1 MARVTIILGW
11 DGINFA
17 YGVTTALMIVHLNLR
32 GACHYHPLFHL
43 ARFFSSLTQ
52 MSPLPLKAFKST
64 LGSLPAAAV
73 FLILNSKV
81 GFAPKRLQIHHG
93 FASSWRSLGRRSSQ
107 FFSLAGQ
114 PHCSSL
120 QVRQLPVEQSWCP
133 QPGMPRQLWWYWVII
148 GWYWSVLGGT
158 GWILGGT
165 DQYLVVLGPNGVV
178 LGCIRSLLFGFGQ
191 YSVVLG
197 HYQVV
202 LVTTWWYWVNIGWYW
217 SLLGVTWSIL
227 GGTGQYLMI
236 LGHYWVVM
244 VSTWWYWVIIG
255 WYWSVL
261 GGTGWIWGGTGPYL
275 VVLGHYWSKSV
286 STWCYWVIIGW
297 YWSVLCGTGTLW
309 YRSGLGGTGSI
320 FFIQNLFSVVSIPAE
335 FL

>member
-107 FFSLAGQ
+107 FFHLLDNHIVQASKCVSCQWNKADALSPACLA
-114 PHCSSL
+114 SFD
-120 QVRQLPVEQSWCP
+120 
-133 QPGMPRQLWWYWVII
+133 
-148 GWYWSVLGGT
+148 GT
-158 GWILGGT
+158 G
-165 DQYLVVLGPNGVV
+165 
-178 LGCIRSLLFGFGQ
+178 LL
-191 YSVVLG
+191 
-197 HYQVV
+197 
-202 LVTTWWYWVNIGWYW
+202 
-217 SLLGVTWSIL
+217 
-227 GGTGQYLMI
+227 
-236 LGHYWVVM
+236 
-244 VSTWWYWVIIG
+244 
-255 WYWSVL
+255 
-261 GGTGWIWGGTGPYL
+261 
-275 VVLGHYWSKSV
+275 
-286 STWCYWVIIGW
+286 
-297 YWSVLCGTGTLW
+297 
-309 YRSGLGGTGSI
+309 
-320 FFIQNLFSVVSIPAE
+320 
-335 FL
+335 